1 MNKACALILFLLIP
15 YMAASQLEV
24 TAFIFS
30 PKEPQPG
37 ETVTITIRLANKS
50 YDQDIEATCRL
61 FVDDELYD
69 VKVVPVSHRSSSGVS
84 FEWIA
89 HPGQH
94 HFALCMSYYQEHTE
108 YSDTFHQYLTIPGA
122 QEEYDYFSEAVTL
135 FNSEKYLQAKVA
147 FDQAKRV
154 FEEKSDTDNAVS
166 CEEYILKCEQYIEA
180 NQWYTQAEEA
190 FYQKDYV
197 NAPIYYQRAQS
208 LYSILGDGRAAECQ
222 ARLDEIEEMQK
233 QVGHYPSYLFLLL
246 PIGALVV
253 AVWWLK
259 RKKSGPELPDY
270 VPEKKLEKPVQ
281 REREKPLFKD
291 VGEPGIVRTLGTIE
305 EQLDTKSPDTF
316 KSLVREFKKQEQKFV
331 QEEHGP
337 EEARH
342 IEQNME
348 TLKDKIKEK
357 GKRLQDIQR
366 LKDLS
371 RRCDALLNEP
381 VGDLVDAYNQYGR
394 LHNEF
399 DKIPVTES
407 VEEEEV
413 KEKLREYYKFIQ
425 EKARSEQSESQ

>member
-1 MNKACALILFLLIP
+1 MNKACALIVFLLIP
-15 YMAASQLEV
+15 YLAASQLEV

-30 PKEPQPG
+30 PQEPQPG
-37 ETVTITIRLANKS
+37 DGVTISIRLANKS

-61 FVDDELYD
+61 FVDDQLYD

-94 HFALCMSYYQEHTE
+94 HFALYMSYYQEHAE

-135 FNSEKYLQAKVA
+135 FNNEKYLQAKVA

-154 FEEKSDTDNAVS
+154 FEEKGDTDNAVT

-190 FYQKDYV
+190 FYQEDYV
-197 NAPIYYQRAQS
+197 NAPLYYQRAQS

-222 ARLDEIEEMQK
+222 VRLDELEEMQK
-233 QVGHYPSYLFLLL
+233 KGEYNPSYLFLLL
-246 PIGALVV
+246 PAGALVV

-259 RKKSGPELPDY
+259 RKKTGPELPEY
-270 VPEKKLEKPVQ
+270 VPEKRLEKPVQ
-281 REREKPLFKD
+281 REREKPLFKG

-305 EQLDTKSPDTF
+305 EQLDTESPDAF

-331 QEEHGP
+331 QEEHEP

-371 RRCDALLNEP
+371 RRVNALLEEP
-381 VGDLVDAYNQYGR
+381 VGDLVDAYNQYAR